1 MNGEN
6 DPLKQVTLGIDPRT
20 GFGALSGKIS
30 ELMVFDRMLDP
41 EEREMIEGY
50 LGHKWDL
57 KDDLAASG
65 FAVRNGLVL
74 YYPFNETDGSVTED
88 YTTDLR
94 HGLVIDADLSEPGK
108 FSSGIGFDEID
119 PFNAKIY
126 LGYNEL
132 NLLRPN
138 WTI

>member
-1 MNGEN
+1 
-6 DPLKQVTLGIDPRT
+6 
-20 GFGALSGKIS
+20 
-30 ELMVFDRMLDP
+30 MV
-41 EEREMIEGY
+41 EGY
-50 LGHKWDL
+50 LAHKWDL
-57 KDDLAASG
+57 KDDLAEAG
-65 FAVRNGLVL
+65 FSVRNGLVL

-119 PFNAKIY
+119 SFNAKID

-132 NLLRPN
+132 NLLSPN
-138 WTI
+138 WTISTWVRTPVYHEDIVGTLKDIICLMPASFLDLNFQILTNLY